1 MVNISIEFLEFLLS
15 CAPLFTSLAV
25 LTLLCTV
32 LAKSIRKHPA
42 VYYILLA
49 IPALLVT
56 IPAILRWCGVELFNV
71 VGVPVLGQLLRDYI
85 HMGTFGH
92 PLLIIIMYMGALNTK
107 LPFVKRLMSIRKE
120 LSIISGFPVLTHA
133 LIRVANNFPNSL
145 KFFTDNEAYMASTH
159 VSSELGAGISSF
171 SFVLGIVMLALFL
184 PLWVTSF
191 DPVHRR
197 MGHVKWKKLQK
208 WAYVLYATLFIHAVG
223 IQVGGMLNPR
233 TGSTPK
239 PVVTEQ
245 AEVIGKARSGQSER
259 IPTTEKIQ
267 RSNIRN
273 GKPEENQASKAQ
285 ATPVSK
291 KHAKGF
297 KDIQVP
303 QRTRQY
309 IHIVS
314 LLLIYGSY
322 LYLRLRKAKESKKK
336 KTGRAHMQT

>member
-25 LTLLCTV
+25 LTLLCIV

-49 IPALLVT
+49 IPALLVSV
-56 IPAILRWCGVELFNV
+56 PAILRWCGVELFNV

-120 LSIISGFPVLTHA
+120 LSIISGFPVLTHS

-145 KFFTDNEAYMASTH
+145 RFFTDNEAYMASTR

-184 PLWVTSF
+184 PLWITSF
-191 DPVHRR
+191 DRVHRR
-197 MGHVKWKKLQK
+197 LGHVKWKKVQK
-208 WAYVLYATLFIHAVG
+208 WAYVLYATLFIHAMG

-239 PVVTEQ
+239 PVSEQ
-245 AEVIGKARSGQSER
+245 AEGIGKARSGQSES
-259 IPTTEKIQ
+259 ITTTEEIQ
-267 RSNIRN
+267 RGNIRN
-273 GKPEENQASKAQ
+273 GKPMENQASKAQ

-314 LLLIYGSY
+314 LMLIYGSY

-336 KTGRAHMQT
+336 KTSRANART